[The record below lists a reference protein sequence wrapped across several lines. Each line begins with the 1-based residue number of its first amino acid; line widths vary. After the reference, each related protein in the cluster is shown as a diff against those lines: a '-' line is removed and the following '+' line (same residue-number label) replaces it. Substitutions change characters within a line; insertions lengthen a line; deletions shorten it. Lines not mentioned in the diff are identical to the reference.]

1 MAKNMS
7 LLKKHRIVL
16 GIGIVV
22 LTIGAFIFLYDR
34 TPPEPVVIYKTT
46 EPAPRKTQ
54 ENVDTSTT
62 HTHNHS
68 HDTPAHTHTLEALPS
83 EDTYD
88 WRDDNAFDSLRPK
101 TDPWK
106 PTYVSDDPAPDP
118 TDDET
123 DLPPD
128 LASTK
133 DPKLRAK
140 YLYDILLNQFGDIPE
155 VHTIGEYEHKAA
167 HGILPT
173 LDEYIAFLEAH
184 MSLWPNDTTLQT
196 LKEIRRVK
204 ADGVQIIFKRRTQ

>member
-1 MAKNMS
+1 MS
-7 LLKKHRIVL
+7 LLKKHKIFI

-22 LTIGAFIFLYDR
+22 LITGAFIFWHNN

-54 ENVDTSTT
+54 ENVDTSTN

-68 HDTPAHTHTLEALPS
+68 HNTTAHTHTPEAPPS

-88 WRDDNAFDSLRPK
+88 WRDDNGFDSLRPK
-101 TDPWK
+101 TDPWNQ
-106 PTYVSDDPAPDP
+106 TYVSDDPA
-118 TDDET
+118 DDET
-123 DLPPD
+123 YPPPD
-128 LASTK
+128 LESTE

-155 VHTIGEYEHKAA
+155 VHTIGEYEHNAA
-167 HGILPT
+167 QGIPPT
-173 LDEYIAFLEAH
+173 LDEYIAYLEAH
-184 MSLWPNDTTLQT
+184 MSLWPNDTTLST
-196 LKEIRRVK
+196 LKEMRRVK